1 MTVYQRIV
9 LAVDLTEESRYVG
22 NRARN
27 LAMALGAEL
36 ELLHVVEPAPT
47 IVPLAP
53 EPVVMPLPT
62 VDELVEIARSSI
74 EELARELGVPVDRCS
89 VAVGA
94 TRAEIVRVA
103 RERKSDLVVLGTHER
118 PGLRFLFK
126 PTEDAV
132 LHQASCDVLGVRVP
146 RTVDAN

>member
-1 MTVYQRIV
+1 MAVYQRIV

-22 NRARN
+22 NRART

-36 ELLHVVEPAPT
+36 ELLHVVEPVPT
-47 IVPLAP
+47 IAAVGP

-62 VDELVEIARSSI
+62 ADELVEIARSSI
-74 EELARELGVPVDRCS
+74 EELAGELGVSIDRCS
-89 VAVGA
+89 VVIGN

-103 RERKSDLVVLGTHER
+103 RERKFDLIVLGTHER
-118 PGLRFLFK
+118 HGLKFLIK

-146 RTVDAN
+146 RTVDAK